1 MGASIEETLGDAA
14 EPERNGAGATVVP
27 ARAVLARL
35 ILGGWALA
43 MLLIGSALMAEH
55 WIGLPLPQP
64 EETTLQAALARLE
77 PSTAGRWQLVHV
89 LYAECRCSDRAL
101 QYLSGRASPHGV
113 AERVLWA
120 GQSGQRLEQARARGF
135 FIHEVSRAALEREF
149 GLRSAPLLIVI
160 DPGGTPRYAG
170 GYTVRKQG
178 LDYQDLEILAEL
190 RRGGSAERL
199 PAYGCAVS
207 DELQSAV
214 DPFGI
219 KYAR

>member
-1 MGASIEETLGDAA
+1 MLGA
-14 EPERNGAGATVVP
+14 
-27 ARAVLARL
+27 
-35 ILGGWALA
+35 WALA
-43 MLLIGSALMAEH
+43 TLLISSVLMADH
-55 WIGLPLPQP
+55 WIGLPLPEP
-64 EETTLQAALARLE
+64 GEATLQAALARLE
-77 PSTAGRWQLVHV
+77 PSAAGRWQLVHV

-101 QYLSGRASPHGV
+101 AYLSGSARPLGV
-113 AERVLWA
+113 VERVLWA
-120 GQSGQRLEQARARGF
+120 GESGERLAHARARGF
-135 FIHEVSRAALEREF
+135 LVHEVSRAALEREF
-149 GLRSAPLLIVI
+149 GLRSAPLLIVV
-160 DPGGTPRYAG
+160 DAAGTPRYAG

-214 DPFGI
+214 DPIGI